1 MPQKASTALKFD
13 NTVAFAYNKH
23 HLMQYDTAVCDL
35 QAETLRQFVWRKVK
49 AGSQTILLAERSNR
63 TTLIG
68 RVKAAQA

>member
-13 NTVAFAYNKH
+13 NTVAFAYNKY

-35 QAETLRQFVWRKVK
+35 QAKTLRQFVRPKVK
-49 AGSQTILLAERSNR
+49 ADLQKILLAEPSNR

-68 RVKAAQA
+68 RVKATQA

>member
-1 MPQKASTALKFD
+1 MPQKANTALKFD

-23 HLMQYDTAVCDL
+23 HLMQYETAVCDL
-35 QAETLRQFVWRKVK
+35 QAKTLRQFVRRKVK
-49 AGSQTILLAERSNR
+49 ADLQKVLLAEAPNR